1 MVVRSGIVAIARGI
15 EVPSDGGVV
24 VIGTDGVTKLHS
36 REMGK
41 PELLPPL
48 EAVSPSSAESSRMVY
63 SDGDPL

>member
-1 MVVRSGIVAIARGI
+1 
-15 EVPSDGGVV
+15 VPSDGGVV

-41 PELLPPL
+41 LELLPPL